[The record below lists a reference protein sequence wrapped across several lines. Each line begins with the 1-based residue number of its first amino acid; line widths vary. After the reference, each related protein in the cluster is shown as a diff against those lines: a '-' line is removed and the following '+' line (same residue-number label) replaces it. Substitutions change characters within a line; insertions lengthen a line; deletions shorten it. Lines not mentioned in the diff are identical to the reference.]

1 MGLKPRRRRVGKT
14 LTITS
19 GDDGTMTVGFN
30 DEQSK
35 AIYNMASLLH
45 TTPEQYI
52 RDALKEKIESDG
64 QLIGWARRMERAAKR
79 AEKRCKK

>member
-19 GDDGTMTVGFN
+19 GDNGTMTVGFN

-35 AIYNMASLLH
+35 AIYSMASLLH
-45 TTPEQYI
+45 TTPEKYI
-52 RDALKEKIESDG
+52 REAIKDKIELDG
-64 QLIGWARRMERAAKR
+64 QLIGWARRIEKNERKR
-79 AEKRCKK
+79 NK